1 MVPQW
6 ALGWN
11 QCRWGY
17 DTLDKLKAVVKGYD
31 DNKIPLDVAWSDID
45 WMNKYRNFEYD
56 QVNFKGLPEYVD

>member
-17 DTLDKLKAVVKGYD
+17 DTLDKLKNVVKGYD

-56 QVNFKGLPEYVD
+56 